1 MALGTAALTDR
12 RGDEQA
18 VQGLAVAQVDQ
29 LGQAGHRQ
37 ALVGAEMAGLS
48 VFQGEMDTGA
58 VDAQQAQAA
67 PAVSQTLGIQLCLNH
82 LVQGLEH
89 GRIQLVAGLAE
100 GRGGHLTGF
109 QGRAGDLLEKAVQ
122 FGLQG
127 RLGLIEQEQ
136 GQVFEVQVAAAGEIL
151 GTLAVF
157 GDKGGVIQ

>member
-1 MALGTAALTDR
+1 MSQLASRDLFVR
-12 RGDEQA
+12 RSSG
-18 VQGLAVAQVDQ
+18 
-29 LGQAGHRQ
+29 
-37 ALVGAEMAGLS
+37 
-48 VFQGEMDTGA
+48 
-58 VDAQQAQAA
+58 
-67 PAVSQTLGIQLCLNH
+67 
-82 LVQGLEH
+82 
-89 GRIQLVAGLAE
+89 GRGPGLAE